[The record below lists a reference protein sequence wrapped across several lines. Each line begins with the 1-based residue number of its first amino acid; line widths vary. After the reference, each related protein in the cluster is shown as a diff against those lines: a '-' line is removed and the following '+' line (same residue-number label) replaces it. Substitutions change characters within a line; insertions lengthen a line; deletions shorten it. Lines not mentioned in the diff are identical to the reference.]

1 MFADVRVFFFFL
13 VFLLLFCFI
22 LENEASKVNQSFYA
36 LIWGPGDVLNSGAAE
51 EPYSSVV

>member
-1 MFADVRVFFFFL
+1 MFTDMRVFFFL

-36 LIWGPGDVLNSGAAE
+36 LIWGPGDVLNSGVAE